1 MKRTWYVLTALLVVL
16 GLMAGCAPVAAPA
29 GAPAAEP
36 AATEAAAA
44 EATPEVAPIPPAEPK
59 GGLRVSTSGYEGDL
73 NLWVLGYTPGNQF
86 ANPFDLAV
94 AQFEADN
101 PGINVEITGYPPN
114 QEGFTKLVTAIQS
127 GQGVDIFR
135 LPADILPQLVQD
147 DLVAPIDD
155 FLTAEDKADIYPNV
169 LDVTRIGGDGKAYAW
184 PLWVVPMGMYVNLDV
199 LEQAG
204 IEPPSK
210 EWTWEEFVEVAK
222 ATTTTRA
229 DGSQGYGYAGFID
242 PGVINTWGLF
252 LNEGPT
258 VRPFSEDLSTFTLD
272 TPEAAAA
279 LQRFADLALVHK
291 VTPPDFGALLD
302 ADVKGG
308 FTNGTYAMVS
318 DATGFA
324 PQLLADGAN
333 FDIWPIPSYN
343 GNQVTSGAVGVI
355 AVAATD
361 DQVKQ
366 QAAMDLGR
374 YLTSGEVQED
384 VPPSENAK
392 TGFYLAPGA
401 RQSVK
406 TAPPL
411 DKFVPFL
418 PTMWSPPIMA
428 EWSEIRQLIHPALQN
443 IVFGQTDPATAMS
456 EIAPEINEILAER
469 GQ

>member
-1 MKRTWYVLTALLVVL
+1 MKRTWYILAALLVTL
-16 GLMAGCAPVAAPA
+16 GLLTACAPAVAPGATAPEA
-29 GAPAAEP
+29 
-36 AATEAAAA
+36 AATEAAAP
-44 EATPEVAPIPPAEPK
+44 EAAVIPPASPK
-59 GGLRVSTSGYEGDL
+59 GGLRVSSSGYEGDL

-114 QEGFTKLVTAIQS
+114 QEGFTKLVTAVQS

-135 LPADILPQLVQD
+135 LPSDVLMQLVQD

-155 FLTAEDKADIYPNV
+155 FLTEEDKADIYSNV
-169 LDVTRIGGDGKAYAW
+169 LDVTRIGDDGKAYAW
-184 PLWVVPMGMYVNLDV
+184 PLWVVPMGIYVNLDV

-204 IEPPSK
+204 VEPPAK
-210 EWTWEEFVEVAK
+210 DWTWDDFVAVAT

-229 DGSQGYGYAGFID
+229 DGSQGYGFAGFID

-252 LNEGPT
+252 LNQDPS
-258 VRPFSEDLSTFTLD
+258 VRPFSADLSTFTFD

-279 LQRFADLALVHK
+279 LQRFADLALVDK

-308 FTNGTYAMVS
+308 FTNGTYAMIA

-324 PQLLADGAN
+324 AQALADGVN
-333 FDIWPIPSYN
+333 FDIYPIPSFN
-343 GNQVTSGAVGVI
+343 GNQVTTGAVGVI
-355 AVAATD
+355 AVAASD
-361 DQVKQ
+361 DATKLA
-366 QAAMDLGR
+366 AAMDLGR
-374 YLTSGEVQED
+374 YLTSAEVQED
-384 VPPSENAK
+384 VPPSETAK

-401 RQSVK
+401 RASVQA
-406 TAPPL
+406 APPL

-428 EWSEIRQLIHPALQN
+428 EWTEIRQLIHPALQN
-443 IVFGQTDPATAMS
+443 IIFGQTDPATAMS

>member
-1 MKRTWYVLTALLVVL
+1 MKRTWYILTVLLVAL
-16 GLMAGCAPVAAPA
+16 SLLSACAPV
-29 GAPAAEP
+29 GAPADVPADAP
-36 AATEAAAA
+36 AAATEAA
-44 EATPEVAPIPPAEPK
+44 TPEPAPIPPAEPK
-59 GGLRVSTSGYEGDL
+59 GGLRQSTSGYEGDL

-101 PGINVEITGYPPN
+101 PAINVEITGYPPN
-114 QEGFTKLVTAIQS
+114 QEGFTSLVIAVQS

-135 LPADILPQLVQD
+135 LPSDVLPQLVQD

-155 FLTAEDKADIYPNV
+155 FLTDEDKADIYPNV

-199 LEQAG
+199 FEQAG
-204 IEPPSK
+204 VELPAK
-210 EWTWEEFVEVAK
+210 DWTWDDFVEAAK
-222 ATTTTRA
+222 ATTTARA
-229 DGSQGYGYAGFID
+229 DGSQGYGFAGFID

-252 LNEGPT
+252 LNGGPT
-258 VRPFSEDLSTFTLD
+258 VRPFSEDLSTFTMD

-279 LQRFADLALVHK
+279 LQRYADLALVHK

-308 FTNGTYAMVS
+308 FTNGTYAMVA

-324 PQLLADGAN
+324 PQLLANGVN

-355 AVAATD
+355 AVAASE
-361 DQVKQ
+361 DQVKL

-374 YLTSGEVQED
+374 YLTSAEVQED
-384 VPPSENAK
+384 VPPSESAK

-401 RQSVK
+401 RQSVQ

-418 PTMWSPPIMA
+418 TTMWSPPIMA

-443 IVFGQTDPATAMS
+443 IIFGQTDAQTAMS
-456 EIAPEINEILAER
+456 EIAPEINAILAER